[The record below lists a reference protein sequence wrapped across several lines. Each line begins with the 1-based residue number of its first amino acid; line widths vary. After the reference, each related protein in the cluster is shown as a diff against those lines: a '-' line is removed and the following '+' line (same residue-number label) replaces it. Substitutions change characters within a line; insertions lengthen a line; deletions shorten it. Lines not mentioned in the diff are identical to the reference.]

1 MENEEI
7 LKEKLIEKVENE
19 YKEFVEELKKKTP
32 EEIIENAYELTSKDE
47 IIGQLKEM
55 TLDEDEIKT
64 MLQENDLLAQF
75 YSDWLDHDSQL
86 GENISYSMTDT
97 IEIIMSDYN
106 EKIKQ
111 KNRESR

>member
-1 MENEEI
+1 MESKEI

-19 YKEFVEELKKKTP
+19 YREFVEELKKKTP

-64 MLQENDLLAQF
+64 MLRKNDLLAQF

-97 IEIIMSDYN
+97 IEIMMNDNN

>member
-1 MENEEI
+1 MKSKEI

-64 MLQENDLLAQF
+64 MLKEDSLLAQF
-75 YSDWLDHDSQL
+75 YSDWLDYDSQL

-97 IEIIMSDYN
+97 IEIIMNDYN
-106 EKIKQ
+106 EKKRQ

>member
-1 MENEEI
+1 M
-7 LKEKLIEKVENE
+7 LKEDK
-19 YKEFVEELKKKTP
+19 
-32 EEIIENAYELTSKDE
+32 
-47 IIGQLKEM
+47 
-55 TLDEDEIKT
+55 
-64 MLQENDLLAQF
+64 LLAQF